1 MSTVPQLIDTVQRPT
16 VQSGQMGD
24 LLVGLLIRAFGLGT
38 GLALLITSALVLL

>member
-1 MSTVPQLIDTVQRPT
+1 MATLPRLIEPVQHSS

-24 LLVGLLIRAFGLGT
+24 LLIGLLIRAFGLGT